1 MQRRCAGTHI
11 VCVCRRGRSGLETF
25 CERLA
30 RLVNGLTFA
39 YDCIR
44 RRHPGQSH
52 HECRLRR
59 RAITACADMNSR
71 PFTPLVSLPLTL
83 LPVEVIGSSVLAE
96 TPAEI
101 SVVETP
107 DTRAIDGDPSLT
119 IRRGHAWATGG
130 SWEFIPGDQLP
141 SDMVR
146 QIAFTKS
153 PECSDQPRMGGAA

>member
-1 MQRRCAGTHI
+1 VCADAHRLAWKRF
-11 VCVCRRGRSGLETF
+11 V
-25 CERLA
+25 ERLA

-83 LPVEVIGSSVLAE
+83 LLVEVIGSSVLAE

-107 DTRAIDGDPSLT
+107 ATRAIDGDPSLT
-119 IRRGHAWATGG
+119 IRRGHAWAAGG
-130 SWEFIPGDQLP
+130 SWGIHSGRPASIRYGPADRIHEVAGVQRPAPD
-141 SDMVR
+141 R
-146 QIAFTKS
+146 W
-153 PECSDQPRMGGAA
+153 R